1 MIGYGVFGG
10 RTLKVIF
17 LPIVE
22 IHKYIAMLKINPIEM
37 IIGNPSTRE
46 HHKDVFSLDFFII
59 PELAHPVKKILF
71 GERALLLR
79 GWDENLFI
87 LDVF

>member
-1 MIGYGVFGG
+1 VIGYGVFGG

-22 IHKYIAMLKINPIEM
+22 IHKYIALLKINPIEM
-37 IIGNPSTRE
+37 IIGNSSTRE
-46 HHKDVFSLDFFII
+46 HHKDVFRLDFFIF
-59 PELAHPVKKILF
+59 PKLAHPTKKFWL

-79 GWDENLFI
+79 G
-87 LDVF
+87 